1 MSERGH
7 LPLRERKKQQTFQR
21 IIDAADVLFRTV
33 GYDQTTM
40 EMIAEQA
47 EVSRKTIFNYF
58 PTKQALL
65 LPFAHTLYQQ
75 RVQPEMRSYLETQPT
90 TVQALR
96 QFFMSIHEHVL
107 TLPDLYRALRE
118 ELFQYESS
126 STKEARTGF
135 FEMLLAI
142 LQYGKRRGEVRSDI
156 PLENIAHYLGA
167 FYGSLLFPS
176 QERQT
181 EQEVLTHYREEID
194 TLLAFLDASLNPSAA
209 QRKRKEDG

>member
-1 MSERGH
+1 MSETGR
-7 LPLRERKKQQTFQR
+7 LPLRERNKQRTFQR
-21 IIDAADVLFRTV
+21 IVEAADALFRTV
-33 GYDQTTM
+33 GYDQATM

-96 QFFMSIHEHVL
+96 QFFMSLHEHVL

-118 ELFQYESS
+118 EPFHYEPSS
-126 STKEARTGF
+126 AKKVGTSF

-156 PLENIAHYLGA
+156 PLENMAQYLGA
-167 FYGSLLFPS
+167 SYVSLLFHPR
-176 QERQT
+176 ERQT
-181 EQEVLTHYREEID
+181 EQEVLTHYREEVD
-194 TLLAFLDASLNPSAA
+194 TLLAFLEASLNPGAA
-209 QRKRKEDG
+209 QSKEKEDG